1 MCLVAINGFFV
12 VAEFS
17 LVRVRKTRLEELVHQ
32 GNIRAK
38 LTMRIV
44 SAIDTYLSAIQ
55 LGVTL
60 ASLALGWLGEAAI
73 ASLLEP
79 ALRFFAPDSMLL
91 AHSVSIIIGFTLIT
105 LMHVV
110 LGELIPKSLAIQQT
124 EKMALLV
131 SRPLYLFHKVGYPV
145 ITLFDHTAAFFLRHL
160 EQ

>member
-60 ASLALGWLGEAAI
+60 ASLALGWPG
-73 ASLLEP
+73 
-79 ALRFFAPDSMLL
+79 RGGNCFL
-91 AHSVSIIIGFTLIT
+91 A
-105 LMHVV
+105 
-110 LGELIPKSLAIQQT
+110 
-124 EKMALLV
+124 
-131 SRPLYLFHKVGYPV
+131 
-145 ITLFDHTAAFFLRHL
+145 
-160 EQ
+160 